1 MMTKDKLRQLTGD
14 ERLGQMRE
22 SEYLGAEDIDDGTEP
37 VLTIAGLW
45 YGSVTLQRGKENKDV
60 LSFKEERVPGIL
72 QVRPLIVN
80 STNRKTLRKLFGDA
94 KASTLVG
101 KQIQLYVDHNVRD
114 PQDGG
119 MTDGIRIRPYKP
131 RVQKQEP
138 VPPCTD
144 CGNPIEA
151 AMGKNAHWLAAY
163 RCILDGYYAAVVSKG
178 LRLKE
183 KVMNITIASKLM
195 ELYAACPKC
204 GCEVIG
210 NGKGLLE
217 CDTAAGFFKRSCGC
231 GWHVEVME
239 GITEGSL
246 TEDPPELPAE
256 DEDEPE
262 PVIFADPEPES
273 APEPIFE
280 PEPVLEP
287 EKIRPW
293 NGFVH
298 IRCEACHKESTT
310 CLRTPTDTYICKE
323 CGHEMPLPKA
333 YRAYTRCE
341 CGQKGTYLTNV
352 TDWAFDIPCV
362 RCGAPNTVTYNP
374 GRDCY
379 GPVGS
384 THRKTKPRKKK

>member
-151 AMGKNAHWLAAY
+151 AMGKNAHWLLIRSRTTVCPCAQPVPRSA
-163 RCILDGYYAAVVSKG
+163 RKPRPLQKCSRRPKTLRKCSRTARPRVS
-178 LRLKE
+178 LW
-183 KVMNITIASKLM
+183 T
-195 ELYAACPKC
+195 
-204 GCEVIG
+204 
-210 NGKGLLE
+210 
-217 CDTAAGFFKRSCGC
+217 
-231 GWHVEVME
+231 
-239 GITEGSL
+239 L
-246 TEDPPELPAE
+246 T
-256 DEDEPE
+256 
-262 PVIFADPEPES
+262 
-273 APEPIFE
+273 
-280 PEPVLEP
+280 
-287 EKIRPW
+287 
-293 NGFVH
+293 
-298 IRCEACHKESTT
+298 
-310 CLRTPTDTYICKE
+310 
-323 CGHEMPLPKA
+323 
-333 YRAYTRCE
+333 
-341 CGQKGTYLTNV
+341 
-352 TDWAFDIPCV
+352 
-362 RCGAPNTVTYNP
+362 P
-374 GRDCY
+374 GRCCN
-379 GPVGS
+379 GPSCCHSGELLLS
-384 THRKTKPRKKK
+384 

>member
-1 MMTKDKLRQLTGD
+1 
-14 ERLGQMRE
+14 
-22 SEYLGAEDIDDGTEP
+22 
-37 VLTIAGLW
+37 
-45 YGSVTLQRGKENKDV
+45 
-60 LSFKEERVPGIL
+60 
-72 QVRPLIVN
+72 
-80 STNRKTLRKLFGDA
+80 
-94 KASTLVG
+94 
-101 KQIQLYVDHNVRD
+101 
-114 PQDGG
+114 
-119 MTDGIRIRPYKP
+119 
-131 RVQKQEP
+131 
-138 VPPCTD
+138 
-144 CGNPIEA
+144 
-151 AMGKNAHWLAAY
+151 
-163 RCILDGYYAAVVSKG
+163 
-178 LRLKE
+178 
-183 KVMNITIASKLM
+183 MNITIASKLM

-323 CGHEMPLPKA
+323 CGTATAPSAAPIARPNQERRSEAKCMSEQKDLQEQLLL
-333 YRAYTRCE
+333 RAQE
-341 CGQKGTYLTNV
+341 CRKSVLVITTNGFQMRGV
-352 TDWAFDIPCV
+352 I
-362 RCGAPNTVTYNP
+362 
-374 GRDCY
+374 
-379 GPVGS
+379 VGS
-384 THRKTKPRKKK
+384 DRFVIALKGDGRLQMVYKHAISTIVLTEEQL